1 LLLHDGAIFCVRK
14 TINNIPRIIFDILL
28 LYEVFGE
35 KIIIARMIYIEKLIK
50 YVGIMIVK

>member
-1 LLLHDGAIFCVRK
+1 MLLHDGAIFFVRK

-28 LYEVFGE
+28 LYEVCAE
-35 KIIIARMIYIEKLIK
+35 KIARMIYIEKFSK